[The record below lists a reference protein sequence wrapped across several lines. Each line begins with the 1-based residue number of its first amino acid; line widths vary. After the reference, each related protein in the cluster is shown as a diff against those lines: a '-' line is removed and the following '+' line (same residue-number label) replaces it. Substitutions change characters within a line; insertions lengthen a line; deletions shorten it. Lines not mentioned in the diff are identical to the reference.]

1 MGTVV
6 KLLIFI
12 LIIITINVLYYKI
25 QYWDMTY
32 VKADTDNKFY
42 LVRDEN
48 DKQQAC
54 NMLGKINLNITEL
67 TNHVY
72 KNKHKHLD
80 MEPYID
86 QLNNRIKGVVVQENS
101 STSQYTSYSVNK
113 GEKIVF
119 CLRSKKEAKI
129 HDFNLLMY
137 VVIHEI
143 SHVACPEEGHT
154 ELFNKIFA
162 FLCQKAIDIKIY
174 KKINFD
180 LDYPEYCGMHITS
193 SII

>member
-1 MGTVV
+1 MVSVLG
-6 KLLIFI
+6 LLIFI
-12 LIIITINVLYYKI
+12 LIIVTINILYYKI

-32 VKADTDNKFY
+32 VKSDIDNKHY

-54 NMLGKINLNITEL
+54 NMLSKINENIFKLTEY
-67 TNHVY
+67 VY
-72 KNKHKHLD
+72 KNKNKYSN
-80 MEPYID
+80 MMPYIH
-86 QLNNRIKGVVVQENS
+86 QLNSRIKDVVIQENS

-119 CLRSKKEAKI
+119 CLRSKNNKKI

-137 VVIHEI
+137 IVIHEI

-154 ELFNKIFA
+154 PLFNKIFA
-162 FLCQKAIDIKIY
+162 FLCQIAIDIKIY
-174 KKINFD
+174 KKINFFSD
-180 LDYPEYCGMHITS
+180 SKEYCGMEITD